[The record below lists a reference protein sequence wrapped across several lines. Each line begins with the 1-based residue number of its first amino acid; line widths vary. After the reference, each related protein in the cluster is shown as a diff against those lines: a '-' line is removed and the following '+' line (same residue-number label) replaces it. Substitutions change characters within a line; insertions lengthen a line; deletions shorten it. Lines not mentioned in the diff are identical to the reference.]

1 MIPEVHA
8 SEKPKHNLSFTTDN
22 AKDISGALKGTYHWL
37 GCVAHHL
44 NLVVQ
49 EAFKK
54 NKVAAH
60 ILQKCKKIVSAINYS
75 NTILYD
81 VRKYQ
86 QELGLPPVKLLQE
99 VSTRWWS
106 ILAMLISIKNER
118 SATTLALNEAGK
130 NHLILTNKEFSRILE
145 IIVLLQVFKDKTDQ
159 LGVKD
164 DITIT
169 KIVPTFEFFRKY
181 LRKPQENESK
191 MLKSMKVHMLTKL
204 ETRYSK
210 EQFEYLSQCSYL
222 DPRFKKSVHCDL
234 PSFTERVKDI
244 ALSYTEIIHD
254 TQSQSLQNIQNS
266 HTRREQPTPSTSKDT
281 ENDIFSDDDSED
293 ESELTSTN
301 DLSKRIS
308 LEIDRFSHINL
319 KREQKHNI
327 RLISW
332 WQERKEE
339 YPYLFKAVRAML
351 CTPATSV
358 PCERIFSEAG
368 YISRAKRSR
377 ILPENLDKILFIKK
391 NQAHLPKTISEFYNN
406 KNSENSSIIQTLF

>member
-1 MIPEVHA
+1 MIPEVRA
-8 SEKPKHNLSFTTDN
+8 SVKPKHNLSFTTDN

-60 ILQKCKKIVSAINYS
+60 ILQKCKKIVSSVNYS
-75 NTILYD
+75 NSILYD

-86 QELGLPPVKLLQE
+86 QELGLPPGKLLQE
-99 VSTRWWS
+99 MSTRWWS
-106 ILAMLISIKNER
+106 ILAMLKSIKNGR
-118 SATTLALNEAGK
+118 IATTVALNEAGK
-130 NHLILTNKEFSRILE
+130 DHLILSNTEFSRILE
-145 IIVLLQVFKDKTDQ
+145 IIELLEVIKEKTDL

-169 KIVPTFEFFRKY
+169 KIVPTFEFFKFK
-181 LRKPQENESK
+181 LTKPEENESK
-191 MLKSMKVHMLTKL
+191 MIKSMKEHMLKKL
-204 ETRYSK
+204 QTRYSK
-210 EQFEYLSQCSYL
+210 EQYEYLSQCTYL
-222 DPRFKKSVHCDL
+222 DPRFKNYVECHL
-234 PSFTERVKDI
+234 PSFTDRVKDI

-254 TQSQSLQNIQNS
+254 TQSQSSQNIHS
-266 HTRREQPTPSTSKDT
+266 HTRRKEPTPSTSKDT
-281 ENDIFSDDDSED
+281 ENDYFMDDESED

-308 LEIDRFSHINL
+308 AEIDRFSRISL
-319 KREQKHNI
+319 KREQKHTI

-368 YISRAKRSR
+368 YISHAKRSR

-391 NQAHLPKTISEFYNN
+391 KPNTFAQKYFRIL
-406 KNSENSSIIQTLF
+406 